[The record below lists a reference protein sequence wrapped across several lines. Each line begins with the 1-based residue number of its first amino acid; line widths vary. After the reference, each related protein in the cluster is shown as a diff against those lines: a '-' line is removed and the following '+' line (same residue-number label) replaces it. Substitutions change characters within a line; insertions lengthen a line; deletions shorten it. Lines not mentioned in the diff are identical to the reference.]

1 MEETASALAHA
12 VQSGKALMSG
22 SPLTRQSGRKKWL
35 SCCTVE
41 NSAVNS
47 STFVQFTEPLGDKSG
62 LLDTLQNNGV
72 GCIAFT
78 HWLRDC

>member
-12 VQSGKALMSG
+12 VQSGRRCMSG
-22 SPLTRQSGRKKWL
+22 SPLTRQSGRKKW
-35 SCCTVE
+35 SSTARVE

-47 STFVQFTEPLGDKSG
+47 STFVQFTEPWVDKSG

-72 GCIAFT
+72 GCIALLL
-78 HWLRDC
+78 WLRDC